1 MGIVDRYALQIAV
14 LALMPCCPGLTMA
27 ATIDTTAPMADVHLH
42 YTWDQ
47 TGVTSPEEAIAALK
61 RNNVTLAVVNSTPPE
76 LALELN
82 KAGGDWVVPIFGP
95 YLTGA
100 HRKDWFTDPDILI
113 AIDKGLASGQYQ
125 GIGEFHLRHVL
136 GPRRD
141 NPVLLGLIELGIKYD
156 VPLLIHTE
164 ASSEKYF
171 EPLCVEYPKARFLW
185 AHAGGLL
192 NAEQVGRLMNK
203 CANVWVEFSA
213 RDPWRYIHSPITDDS
228 EGLLPGWVALIKK
241 HPNRFMTGSDTVWP
255 VDNLHRWD
263 EPDTG
268 WQEIDR
274 FLEFHRKWIDRLP
287 PELARKVR
295 LDNARAFFRNPGR

>member
-1 MGIVDRYALQIAV
+1 MFLQTLALFVICVGIAV
-14 LALMPCCPGLTMA
+14 G
-27 ATIDTTAPMADVHLH
+27 ATEKAEPMADVHLH

-47 TGVTSPEEAIAALK
+47 TGVTSPEEAVAVLK
-61 RNNVTLAVVNSTPPE
+61 RNNVTLAVVNGTPPE
-76 LALELN
+76 LALELK
-82 KAGGDWVVPIFGP
+82 KAGGDWVVPIFSP

-100 HRKDWFTDPDILI
+100 HRKDWFTDPNVLT
-113 AIDKGLASGQYQ
+113 AVEKGLASGQYR

-171 EPLCVEYPKARFLW
+171 EPLCVKYPKARFLW

-192 NAEQVGRLMNK
+192 NAAQVGRLMDT
-203 CANVWVEFSA
+203 CPNVWVEFSA
-213 RDPWRYIHSPITDDS
+213 RDPWRYIHSPITDES
-228 EGLLPGWVALIKK
+228 GSLLPGWIALIQKYP
-241 HPNRFMTGSDTVWP
+241 HRFMTGSDTVWP

-274 FLEFHRKWIDRLP
+274 FLAFHRKWIDRLP
-287 PELARKVR
+287 LELAQKVR